1 MSFGGP
7 PITVES
13 EEEANEILRNIEMES
28 AIGKKFKK
36 QMVEMLEV
44 LKI

>member
-13 EEEANEILRNIEMES
+13 EEEADELLRRNEKES
-28 AIGKKFKK
+28 SIGKNISILF
-36 QMVEMLEV
+36 
-44 LKI
+44 